1 MAFPLGACSLFEG
14 ERCACARVLGH
25 EGYSAIA
32 ASGNTDNR
40 ALAMRVAARQVR
52 DGTLLITR

>member
-1 MAFPLGACSLFEG
+1 LEG
-14 ERCACARVLGH
+14 ERCACALVLGH

-32 ASGNTDNR
+32 ASGKANNR
-40 ALAMRVAARQVR
+40 ALAMRAAAQQEH